1 MCGEAASDEL
11 LIPLLVGLGLDEF
24 SMNPNKILNSRKI
37 VNMLDKKECEK
48 LAEEIL
54 KLGTTSKDEEKLKEF
69 NKKIV

>member
-1 MCGEAASDEL
+1 MCGEAAGDEL

-37 VNMLDKKECEK
+37 VNMLDKKECET

-54 KLGTTSKDEEKLKEF
+54 KLGTTSEVEEKLKEF
-69 NKKIV
+69 MNK